1 MQQEKRWAV
10 AELRSI
16 DCAVGEK
23 SVHASLFPGCKFRV
37 ARLLSTALAVK
48 RRRHRFPIDRSK
60 FSLFKPLPLDA
71 AIQRRDSRAAP
82 RAREGRLNISAKP
95 AAVEIHGN
103 FVDGREIE
111 AGSGMLDVRN
121 PATGDVIARIPNS
134 TAEDID
140 RAMKSARAAFEGRAW
155 GGMDIR
161 ARARLV
167 NRLADAFE
175 ANLDQLYRLETLN
188 NGRPVNETRAQLSRL
203 PDFLR
208 YFAGLALA
216 RRDAV
221 IPVEGSYL
229 NYTLR
234 TPIGIVANCTPF
246 NHPLMIMCK
255 SLAAVLATGCVTV
268 VKPSEYTPL
277 TTLKLAQIFTEAGL
291 PPGVFN
297 VVLGLGQSAGRMLAE
312 HRDINKLVL
321 TGGTEAGRIAGAAAA
336 KVFAHQTME
345 LGGKTPVMVF
355 GDYDVDQAVNYAA
368 FGAFIGAGQTCVC
381 ASRHIVQ
388 ATIYDEFVEKLRA
401 KTLSIRIGDPFD
413 PATQLGPVISARQ
426 RDRVLQYSGFG
437 REDGARL
444 VTGGVA
450 AKVSGHDNGYF
461 VEPTVFADVK
471 SDMRIFQEEVFG
483 PFTSVTPFKDEAD
496 ALRLA
501 NDSPFGLAAA
511 IRTRDIG
518 RAHRV
523 ASAVKAGIVWI
534 NDHHRLDPAS
544 PWGGVDDSGLGREFG
559 TESFDDHF
567 NTKSVMVATG
577 DQPFDWYRDT
587 AAKRRLN

>member
-1 MQQEKRWAV
+1 M
-10 AELRSI
+10 
-16 DCAVGEK
+16 
-23 SVHASLFPGCKFRV
+23 
-37 ARLLSTALAVK
+37 
-48 RRRHRFPIDRSK
+48 
-60 FSLFKPLPLDA
+60 
-71 AIQRRDSRAAP
+71 
-82 RAREGRLNISAKP
+82 NISATP
-95 AAVEIHGN
+95 AAPEVEIHGN

-111 AGSGMLDVRN
+111 AGGSEMLDVRN
-121 PATGDVIARIPNS
+121 PSTGEIIAKIPNS
-134 TAEDID
+134 TADDID
-140 RAMKSARAAFEGRAW
+140 RAMRSARTAFEGKAW

-161 ARARLV
+161 ARALLV

-175 ANLDQLYRLETLN
+175 ANLESLYRLETLN
-188 NGRPVNETRAQLSRL
+188 NGRPLNETRAQLSRL
-203 PDFLR
+203 PDFFR
-208 YFAGLALA
+208 YFAGLALS

-255 SLAAVLATGCVTV
+255 SLAAVLASGCVTV

-277 TTLKLAQIFTEAGL
+277 TTLKLAQIFCEAGL

-297 VVLGLGQSAGRMLAE
+297 IVLGLGQSAGKMLAD
-312 HRDINKLVL
+312 HPDINKLVL
-321 TGGTEAGRIAGAAAA
+321 TGGTEAGRIAGASAA
-336 KVFAHQTME
+336 KVFAHQTLE

-355 GDYDVDQAVNYAA
+355 DDFDVDRAVNYAA

-381 ASRHIVQ
+381 ASRHLVQ
-388 ATIYDEFVEKLRA
+388 ASIYDEFVEKLKA
-401 KTLSIRIGDPFD
+401 KTKAIRIGDPFD
-413 PATQLGPVISARQ
+413 PSTQLGPVISARQ
-426 RDRVLQYSGFG
+426 RDRVLSYSQYG

-450 AKVSGHDNGYF
+450 AKVPGLEGGFF

-511 IRTRDIG
+511 IPTRDIG

-544 PWGGVDDSGLGREFG
+544 PWGGVDDSGVGREFG

-567 NTKSVMVATG
+567 DTKSVMVATA

-587 AAKRRLN
+587 ATQRRLN

>member
-1 MQQEKRWAV
+1 M
-10 AELRSI
+10 I
-16 DCAVGEK
+16 DKE
-23 SVHASLFPGCKFRV
+23 R
-37 ARLLSTALAVK
+37 
-48 RRRHRFPIDRSK
+48 
-60 FSLFKPLPLDA
+60 
-71 AIQRRDSRAAP
+71 
-82 RAREGRLNISAKP
+82 RLNISAKP
-95 AAVEIHGN
+95 NAADVEIHGN

-111 AGSGMLDVRN
+111 AGRGEMLDVRN

-161 ARARLV
+161 SRARLV

-175 ANLDQLYRLETLN
+175 ANLDSLYRLETLN
-188 NGRPVNETRAQLSRL
+188 NGRPVNETRAQLARL
-203 PDFLR
+203 PDFFR

-221 IPVEGSYL
+221 VPVEGSYL

-234 TPIGIVANCTPF
+234 TPICIVANCTPF
-246 NHPLMIMCK
+246 NHPLMILCK
-255 SLAAVLATGCVTV
+255 SLAAVLASGCVTV
-268 VKPSEYTPL
+268 VKPSEYAPL

-297 VVLGLGQSAGRMLAE
+297 IVLGLGQSVGKMLAE
-312 HRDINKLVL
+312 HPDINKLVL
-321 TGGTEAGRIAGAAAA
+321 TGGTQAGRIAGSAAA
-336 KVFAHQTME
+336 KGLAHQTLE

-381 ASRHIVQ
+381 ASRHLVQ
-388 ATIYDEFVEKLRA
+388 ASIYDEFVEKLKA
-401 KTLSIRIGDPFD
+401 KTLAIRIGDRFD
-413 PATQLGPVISARQ
+413 PFTQLVPVISARQ
-426 RDRVLQYSGFG
+426 RDRVLSYSKFG

-450 AKVSGHDNGYF
+450 ARGPSHFNGSF
-461 VEPTVFADVK
+461 VEPTVFAEVK
-471 SDMRIFQEEVFG
+471 SDMRIFQEEAFR

-501 NDSPFGLAAA
+501 NNSPFGLAAA
-511 IRTRDIG
+511 IRTRDVA

-523 ASAVKAGIVWI
+523 AAAVKPGIVWV
-534 NDHHRLDPAS
+534 NEHHRLDP
-544 PWGGVDDSGLGREFG
+544 P
-559 TESFDDHF
+559 
-567 NTKSVMVATG
+567 
-577 DQPFDWYRDT
+577 
-587 AAKRRLN
+587 

>member
-1 MQQEKRWAV
+1 V
-10 AELRSI
+10 NI
-16 DCAVGEK
+16 
-23 SVHASLFPGCKFRV
+23 P
-37 ARLLSTALAVK
+37 AR
-48 RRRHRFPIDRSK
+48 
-60 FSLFKPLPLDA
+60 
-71 AIQRRDSRAAP
+71 
-82 RAREGRLNISAKP
+82 P
-95 AAVEIHGN
+95 ATTNVEIHGN

-111 AGSGMLDVRN
+111 AGGGELLDVRN
-121 PATGDVIARIPNS
+121 PATGEVIAKIPNS
-134 TAEDID
+134 TAADVD
-140 RAMKSARAAFEGRAW
+140 RAMKSARAAFEGKEW

-161 ARARLV
+161 SRARLV

-203 PDFLR
+203 PDFFR
-208 YFAGLALA
+208 YFAGLALS

-246 NHPLMIMCK
+246 NHPLMILCK
-255 SLAAVLATGCVTV
+255 SLAAVLASGCVTV

-277 TTLKLAQIFTEAGL
+277 TTLKLARIFSDAGL
-291 PPGVFN
+291 PSGVFN
-297 VVLGLGQSAGRMLAE
+297 IVLGLGHSAGRMVAE
-312 HRDINKLVL
+312 HPDINKLVL
-321 TGGTEAGRIAGAAAA
+321 TGGTEAGRIAGSAAA
-336 KVFAHQTME
+336 KVFAHHTLE

-355 GDYDVDQAVNYAA
+355 DDFDVDRAVNYAA

-381 ASRHIVQ
+381 ASRHLVQ
-388 ATIYDEFVEKLRA
+388 ASIYDEFVAKLKA
-401 KTLSIRIGDPFD
+401 KTESIRLGDPFD

-426 RDRVLQYSGFG
+426 RDRVLSYCNFG

-444 VTGGVA
+444 VAGGHA
-450 AKVSGHDNGYF
+450 AKIPGHENGYF
-461 VEPTVFADVK
+461 VQPTVFADVT
-471 SDMRIFQEEVFG
+471 STMRIFQEEVFG
-483 PFTSVTPFKDEAD
+483 PFTSVTCFTDEAD

-511 IRTRDIG
+511 IRTRDVA

-523 ASAVKAGIVWI
+523 AAKVKAGIVWV

-544 PWGGVDDSGLGREFG
+544 PWGGVDDSGIGREFG

-567 NTKSVMVATG
+567 NVKSVMVATH

-587 AAKRRLN
+587 ATQRRLN

>member
-1 MQQEKRWAV
+1 MNSPAK
-10 AELRSI
+10 SI
-16 DCAVGEK
+16 E
-23 SVHASLFPGCKFRV
+23 
-37 ARLLSTALAVK
+37 
-48 RRRHRFPIDRSK
+48 
-60 FSLFKPLPLDA
+60 
-71 AIQRRDSRAAP
+71 
-82 RAREGRLNISAKP
+82 
-95 AAVEIHGN
+95 VEIHGN

-111 AGSGMLDVRN
+111 AGHGELLDVRN

-134 TAEDID
+134 TKEDID
-140 RAMKSARAAFEGRAW
+140 RAMTSARLAFEGKEW
-155 GGMDIR
+155 GDMDIR

-175 ANLDQLYRLETLN
+175 ANLEKLYWLETLKN
-188 NGRPVNETRAQLSRL
+188 RPAPNETRAQLSRL
-203 PDFLR
+203 PDFFR

-246 NHPLMIMCK
+246 NHPLMILCK
-255 SLAAVLATGCVTV
+255 SLAAVLASGCVTV

-297 VVLGLGQSAGRMLAE
+297 IVLGLGHSAGRMLAE
-312 HRDINKLVL
+312 HPDIDKLVL

-355 GDYDVDQAVNYAA
+355 DDYDIERAVNYAA
-368 FGAFIGAGQTCVC
+368 FGAFIGAGQTCIC
-381 ASRHIVQ
+381 ASRPLVQ
-388 ATIYDEFVEKLRA
+388 ASIYDEFVEKLKA
-401 KTLSIRIGDPFD
+401 KTKTIRIGDPFD
-413 PATQLGPVISARQ
+413 PTTQLGPVISAKQ
-426 RDRVLQYSGFG
+426 RDRVMSYCGFG
-437 REDGARL
+437 HEQGARL
-444 VTGGVA
+444 ITGGRRPNIP
-450 AKVSGHDNGYF
+450 GHENGYF

-471 SDMRIFQEEVFG
+471 SDIRIFQEEVFG
-483 PFTSVTPFKDEAD
+483 PFTSVTPFKDEAE

-501 NDSPFGLAAA
+501 NDFPFGLAAA
-511 IRTRDIG
+511 IRTRYIG

-544 PWGGVDDSGLGREFG
+544 PWGGVDDSGLGRECG

-567 NTKSVMVATG
+567 NTKSVMVATH
-577 DQPFDWYRDT
+577 DAPFDWYRDT
-587 AAKRRLN
+587 AGQGRLN